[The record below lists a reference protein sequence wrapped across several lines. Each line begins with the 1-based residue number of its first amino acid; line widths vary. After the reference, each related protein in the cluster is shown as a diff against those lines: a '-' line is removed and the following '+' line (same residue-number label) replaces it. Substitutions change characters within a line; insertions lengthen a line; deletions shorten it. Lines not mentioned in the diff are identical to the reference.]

1 MYQVITRNEASQLT
15 CITKNRTGER
25 SLWHKGQRYKLDS
38 PMIKH
43 LDVDPE
49 KFEDVV
55 EVLAYYDPE
64 TKLATPHIEEFYTYM
79 KGKSFQLFVAGKEIL
94 LHVAPS
100 KEWQEVRPKSLKL
113 MELKHVWMRLKTSQ
127 TLTLEPTEEEM
138 EDEGIEFLTPEQR
151 KELERQRQAKK

>member
-1 MYQVITRNEASQLT
+1 MPMYQVVTRNEASQLN

-25 SLWHKGQRYKLDS
+25 SLWYAGQRYKMES
-38 PMIKH
+38 QFIKH
-43 LDVDPE
+43 LDAESV
-49 KFEDVV
+49 EDIV

-64 TKLATPHIEEFYTYM
+64 TKLATPNIEEFYAYM

-100 KEWQEVRPKSLKL
+100 EEWQEVRPKSLKL
-113 MELKHVWMRLKTSQ
+113 MELKHVWIRLKTSQ

-138 EDEGIEFLTPEQR
+138 ENEGIEFLTPEQR
-151 KELERQRQAKK
+151 KELERQRAKLK